1 MTEKEMKKLSRAEL
15 LQLLLIQTK
24 ETERLQKELDRAEQ
38 MLADRR
44 LRVEKAGDLAH
55 AVLEIHNVAA
65 AAQQAAQQY
74 LDNIAAMEQ
83 ETKKRCSQML
93 EDARKEAAQ
102 IRKGGQRTAS
112 SGKAEGD
119 LLDEIYKI
127 LDA

>member
-1 MTEKEMKKLSRAEL
+1 MTEKEMKKLSRTEL

-44 LRVEKAGDLAH
+44 IRIEKAGDLAQ
-55 AVLEIHNVAA
+55 AVLEINNVAV

-74 LDNIAAMEQ
+74 LDNITAMEE
-83 ETKKRCSQML
+83 ETRKRCSQML
-93 EDARKEAAQ
+93 AEARKEAAQ
-102 IRKGGQRTAS
+102 VRNGGQPTAS
-112 SGKAEGD
+112 SGNAEGD
-119 LLDEIYKI
+119 LLDEIYKL